1 MEEFTLIQL
10 RLPNEFNYKLEV
22 YLAKL
27 KRDGH
32 VKKDKTKAQVLLALA
47 ERGLQNELK

>member
-32 VKKDKTKAQVLLALA
+32 VKKGQNKSSGFTCACRIRFA
-47 ERGLQNELK
+47 E